1 MGILARMA
9 ADDLN
14 TNFFFER
21 HPGAT
26 ITRVLEGRELAALT
40 LALLLTS
47 FPVEVRFLS
56 ANRVAA
62 TFFATSLL
70 RGF

>member
-1 MGILARMA
+1 MGILARIA

-14 TNFFFER
+14 TNFVFEL

-26 ITRVLEGRELAALT
+26 ITRVPEGRKLAALT